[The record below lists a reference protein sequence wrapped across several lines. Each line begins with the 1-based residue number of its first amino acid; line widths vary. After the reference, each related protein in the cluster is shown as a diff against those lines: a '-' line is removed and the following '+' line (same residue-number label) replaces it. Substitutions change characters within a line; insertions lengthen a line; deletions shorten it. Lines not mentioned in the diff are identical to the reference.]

1 MENSM
6 AQPFPNGSLV
16 TWAKDA
22 PETWRFTL
30 TPGPMKVVS
39 ARWDAGTPTEYSM
52 QFGEG
57 GIPRTPGWIITIEFD
72 GDKTT
77 YYNPPLSV
85 FFGKW
90 IKKEVHEKWLTL
102 VDQS

>member
-1 MENSM
+1 MGC
-6 AQPFPNGSLV
+6 PFPVDSIV
-16 TWAKDA
+16 TWARDT
-22 PETWRFTL
+22 PDTWHYTI

-39 ARWDAGTPTEYSM
+39 ARGDEGKPSEYSLR
-52 QFGEG
+52 FCEG

-77 YYNPPLSV
+77 YYDPPLSI

-90 IKKEVHEKWLTL
+90 IKKEIHEKWLTL
-102 VDQS
+102 LDQT